1 MRLLSAMSV
10 ITALLAVLL
19 VSKSIAADAK
29 ETGLDAYE
37 AGHYRQAYEILSP
50 LARAGDADAQ
60 YVVGLMYAEGQGV
73 EQNFY
78 EAGKMYRRAGEQDH
92 AGAQV
97 NLGSLFENCYG
108 NGPCNSAEAA
118 QWYRRAAD
126 QGNALGQF
134 NLALMYALGEG
145 VVESE
150 WRARTLFRQAAEQG
164 YTAAQYNLAVAYERG
179 LGGPV
184 DHVAAY
190 AWYDLAAHRGY
201 QAGDVGRENVAR
213 ILDAANLSQA
223 QKLSELLKN
232 SYDSAQWK

>member
-1 MRLLSAMSV
+1 
-10 ITALLAVLL
+10 
-19 VSKSIAADAK
+19 
-29 ETGLDAYE
+29 
-37 AGHYRQAYEILSP
+37 
-50 LARAGDADAQ
+50 
-60 YVVGLMYAEGQGV
+60 
-73 EQNFY
+73 
-78 EAGKMYRRAGEQDH
+78 
-92 AGAQV
+92 
-97 NLGSLFENCYG
+97 
-108 NGPCNSAEAA
+108 
-118 QWYRRAAD
+118 
-126 QGNALGQF
+126 
-134 NLALMYALGEG
+134 MYALGEG